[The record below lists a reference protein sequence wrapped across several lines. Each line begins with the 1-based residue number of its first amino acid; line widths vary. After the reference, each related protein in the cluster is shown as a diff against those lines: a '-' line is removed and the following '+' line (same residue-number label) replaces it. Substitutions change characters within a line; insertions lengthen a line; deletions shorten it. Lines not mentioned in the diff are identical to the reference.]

1 MDAAKIMWL
10 MYEHPEIE
18 FEGLAMRFMDIRKR
32 VYDLP
37 ALGEKAILVAV
48 PTTSGTGSEVT
59 PFAVVTDRRNNIKY
73 PLADYALTPTMAIV
87 DPELVLNMP
96 KSLTAFGGV
105 DALTHAVEAYVSVLA
120 SEYTNGLSLEAIRLI
135 FKYLP
140 SAFKNG
146 ANDPKA
152 REKMHYAA
160 TMAGMAFAN
169 GFLGICHSIAHQLGA
184 IFHIPHGLANAL
196 MISHII
202 RYNATDAPFKQAT
215 FSQYKYPNAKWRYSR
230 IADYLSLGGETEDEK
245 VDRLIA
251 AIEDLKSQVGI
262 PKAIKDVVSVSE
274 AEFFARLDDLADQA
288 FDDQCTGSNP
298 RYPLINDIKQLLT
311 NAYHGDLVSSGQL
324 NGNGKVMVPPSTPVT
339 VGQS

>member
-1 MDAAKIMWL
+1 
-10 MYEHPEIE
+10 
-18 FEGLAMRFMDIRKR
+18 MDIRKR
-32 VYDLP
+32 VYELP
-37 ALGEKAILVAV
+37 PLGEKAMMVAI

-73 PLADYALTPTMAIV
+73 PLADYALTPNMAIV

-105 DALTHAVEAYVSVLA
+105 DALTHATEAFVSVLA
-120 SEYTNGLSLEAIRLI
+120 SEYTNGMALEAIRLI

-140 SAFKNG
+140 SAYENG

-169 GFLGICHSIAHQLGA
+169 GFLGICHSVAHQLGA
-184 IFHIPHGLANAL
+184 TFHIPHGLANAL
-196 MISHII
+196 MITHVI

-230 IADYLSLGGETEDEK
+230 IADYLHLGGETEDEK
-245 VDRLIA
+245 VDRLIL
-251 AIEDLKSQVGI
+251 AIDELKRKVGI
-262 PKAIKDVVSVSE
+262 PAAMKDVVKESE
-274 AEFFARLDDLADQA
+274 AEFLIKVDEVADQA
-288 FDDQCTGSNP
+288 FDDQCTGANP
-298 RYPLINDIKQLLT
+298 RYPLIQDLKQLILD
-311 NAYHGDLVSSGQL
+311 AYYGRPVVAPENNGQTVFPEF
-324 NGNGKVMVPPSTPVT
+324 GPQPVMM
-339 VGQS
+339 GG